1 MTYSKWELARYLI
14 DAKKCVDSIMFIAR
28 HKKSLANI
36 NLRKK
41 IHDIQQEFYI
51 KCCVVIDNALS
62 SKERG
67 QLKDKNPLIEAIYY
81 ERDKDK
87 AHKDSDYKKQKFD
100 TLVEMSECMKKQ
112 IL

>member
-51 KCCVVIDNALS
+51 KCCVYTAVLWWHSIVFHSVGNSDPLDNKCVVYLYWLWMLHVFTYVQD
-62 SKERG
+62 SK
-67 QLKDKNPLIEAIYY
+67 
-81 ERDKDK
+81 
-87 AHKDSDYKKQKFD
+87 H
-100 TLVEMSECMKKQ
+100 
-112 IL
+112 